1 MGNKTFGDNEED
13 LHELKTIFYEFIPQF
28 LHRIAH
34 EDCDKE
40 LHGRAFDY
48 FVWLTF
54 TYCPKGSKTDDG
66 ADIERSFGGVVQLLG
81 KLTTEDENGVTV
93 TQRILLFVLLF
104 PTLVDSFGRQRR

>member
-1 MGNKTFGDNEED
+1 MGNKTFGSNEED
-13 LHELKTIFYEFIPQF
+13 VHDLKNIFYEFIPQL

-34 EDCDKE
+34 EHCDKE
-40 LHGRAFDY
+40 LHGRAFYD

-54 TYCPKGSKTDDG
+54 TYCSKGSKPDDG
-66 ADIERSFGGVVQLLG
+66 ADVERSFGDVVQLLG

-93 TQRILLFVLLF
+93 TQRISLFVLLC